1 MTRNRVYILTA
12 VSAAAYVLLCWIF
25 GTDMFSFKS
34 GVFWDHSAYSN
45 SSIFTYVLLVLI
57 IAAGVYQASQLP
69 ANGVEIERGAVTET
83 EGQTEDPHFW
93 RLLTGNV
100 YWSILWLPLRFYV
113 GRDWLSAGEEKL
125 RSSAWMSGGSALK
138 GYWTSATAVP
148 ATGSP
153 KITYDWY
160 RNFLHYMLVHDYY
173 TWFAKLI
180 AVGEFLVGLG
190 ILVGALVAIAAF
202 FGTLMNMTY
211 LLAGSTSSN
220 PVLFGLT
227 VFLIL
232 GWKVAGYFGIDRILL
247 PALGAPWK
255 AGKLFGG
262 EGIATHTP
270 ARTPETA

>member
-1 MTRNRVYILTA
+1 MYSGITRDI
-12 VSAAAYVLLCWIF
+12 
-25 GTDMFSFKS
+25 
-34 GVFWDHSAYSN
+34 SN
-45 SSIFTYVLLVLI
+45 SSIFTYVLLILI
-57 IAAGVYQASQLP
+57 VAAGVYQAQQLP
-69 ANGVEIERGAVTET
+69 SNGVEIERGAVTET

-93 RLLTGNV
+93 RLLSGNV

-138 GYWTSATAVP
+138 GYWTSSTAVP

-232 GWKVAGYFGIDRILL
+232 GWKVAGYFGIDRVLL

-255 AGKLFGG
+255 AGSLFGG
-262 EGIATHTP
+262 EGIATHEP
-270 ARTPETA
+270 ATRKPETA